1 VAFALSFPESKAV
14 NRAHF
19 LHPTR
24 FPVQVV
30 NLGEE
35 SQAHFPEVHRDNV
48 EGRRRLKYIH
58 TSSLRAELGLGGR
71 GGGVVSAIP

>member
-1 VAFALSFPESKAV
+1 MAFALCFPESKLV
-14 NRAHF
+14 NRAQF
-19 LHPTR
+19 LPWTR

-48 EGRRRLKYIH
+48 EGRLK
-58 TSSLRAELGLGGR
+58 
-71 GGGVVSAIP
+71 V

>member
-1 VAFALSFPESKAV
+1 MCVLGGGLEGSPVAFALSFPGSQVV
-14 NRAHF
+14 NGAQF
-19 LHPTR
+19 LQCR

-48 EGRRRLKYIH
+48 EGRLKVEVSP
-58 TSSLRAELGLGGR
+58 SSRAEL
-71 GGGVVSAIP
+71 